1 MNIYRMFHHSSMEAH
16 QHADRLKRQGAFEVA
31 ITEVEID
38 LWAVTWKQ
46 R

>member
-1 MNIYRMFHHSSMEAH
+1 MNIYRMFHQSSMEA
-16 QHADRLKRQGAFEVA
+16 QLHADRLERQGAMEVV